1 MAKGE
6 RKAAKIASRVVVN
19 GDTRVY
25 SCSADGTKMIWVQ
38 YVGESGRGRTALRCE
53 KCGAIKFRSD
63 L

>member
-6 RKAAKIASRVVVN
+6 GKVAKVASRVINN
-19 GDTRVY
+19 GNTRVY
-25 SCSADGTKMIWVQ
+25 SCSADGTKMVWVQ

-53 KCGAIKFRSD
+53 KCGAIKLRSD